1 MESLVPVIRFMWG
14 EVLESAL
21 SSAIR
26 GWLEAPMTTKAHV
39 VHHIPGR
46 VRLRVPSRRRQ
57 PAFFQDVK
65 KRLEGLDSVSSVS
78 VNPTSGSVLIRYE
91 GEIEQVLAQAATV
104 GLVELLEVTTD
115 LPMLEPIAEQLINRL
130 GDIDQTLSKR
140 TQGVLDG
147 RSALLAGFLVAAI
160 VQAFRGSLFGPS
172 VPLLWYAA
180 QALGS
185 GLPPRAQQTSAL
197 QSPG

>member
-1 MESLVPVIRFMWG
+1 MESVVPVIRFMWG

-21 SSAIR
+21 SSFIR
-26 GWLEAPMTTKAHV
+26 GGLETPMTTKAHV

-57 PAFFQDVK
+57 PAFFHDVK

-78 VNPTSGSVLIRYE
+78 VNPTSGSVLIRYQ
-91 GEIEQVLAQAATV
+91 GQIEQVLAQAATV

-115 LPMLEPIAEQLINRL
+115 LPFLEPIAEQLISRL
-130 GDIDQTLSKR
+130 GDIDQTISKR
-140 TQGVLDG
+140 TQGALDG

-160 VQAFRGSLFGPS
+160 VQAFRGSLLGPAI
-172 VPLLWYAA
+172 PLLWYAT
-180 QALGS
+180 QAMGS
-185 GLPPRAQQTSAL
+185 SLPSRPQQAPGLES
-197 QSPG
+197 SG

>member
-21 SSAIR
+21 SSVIR
-26 GWLEAPMTTKAHV
+26 SWREAPMTTKAHV
-39 VHHIPGR
+39 VHHLPGR

-57 PAFFQDVK
+57 PAFFHDVK
-65 KRLEGLDSVSSVS
+65 KRLEGLDAVSSVS
-78 VNPTSGSVLIRYE
+78 VNPTSGSVLIRYD
-91 GEIEQVLAQAATV
+91 GELEQLLGQAATI
-104 GLVELLEVTTD
+104 GLLELLEVTTD
-115 LPMLEPIAEQLINRL
+115 LPFLEPVAEQLIGRL
-130 GDIDQTLSKR
+130 GHIDQTISKN

-147 RSALLAGFLVAAI
+147 RSALLAGFLVAAV
-160 VQAFRGSLFGPS
+160 VQAFRGSLLGPA

-185 GLPPRAQQTSAL
+185 GLPPRQ
-197 QSPG
+197 QSPALESGG